1 LEKNPDRAIDQ
12 IKHRCQARA
21 LQMRCPQHHKTAR
34 VMVEGNNFTD
44 VTFEVFT
51 CCEPFRAQV
60 YEEVTEELYLTDAIG
75 STHHHGT
82 DDFAL

>member
-1 LEKNPDRAIDQ
+1 
-12 IKHRCQARA
+12 
-21 LQMRCPQHHKTAR
+21 
-34 VMVEGNNFTD
+34 MVEGNNFND

-51 CCEPFRAQV
+51 CCEPFRAQF
-60 YEEVTEELYLTDAIG
+60 YEELTEELYLADAIG